1 MMCPNIFYKHL
12 TIIYLFI
19 YFNITF
25 IIFPSFF
32 SFTLKVFSLISLNWL
47 GCPWTSGCS
56 FWNSSFFLSSSCWKF
71 WNSSWYLS
79 FSSLGIS
86 DSGGGFNGN
95 EKKTKKK
102 NPQPNSTEPVTHTQ
116 HARTHTRART
126 HARTF
131 THARAADGWSYRLLA
146 RLRESE
152 HQEGQNIVVV

>member
-1 MMCPNIFYKHL
+1 MMCPNISYKHL
-12 TIIYLFI
+12 TIFF
-19 YFNITF
+19 FNITF
-25 IIFPSFF
+25 IIFLSFF

-102 NPQPNSTEPVTHTQ
+102 KPSAEFNRACDTHTQ